1 MAMAYIPHRP
11 VILLSHV
18 ADGAPAA
25 MPYGGYPFWLFYP
38 GRAAY
43 TLLRK
48 KRTGMLDPHFL

>member
-1 MAMAYIPHRP
+1 MAYIPHHP
-11 VILLSHV
+11 VILMSYV

-43 TLLRK
+43 TIKK
-48 KRTGMLDPHFL
+48 KRTGMLDPHYL